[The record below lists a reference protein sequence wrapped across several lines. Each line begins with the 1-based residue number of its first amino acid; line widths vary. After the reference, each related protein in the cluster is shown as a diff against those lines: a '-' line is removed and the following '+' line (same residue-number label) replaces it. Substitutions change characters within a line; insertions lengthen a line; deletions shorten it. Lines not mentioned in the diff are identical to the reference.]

1 MNRIALILATLA
13 LVIAAPARA
22 QQEAVPAAP
31 HVPAS
36 VTMPENLPGVSALEG
51 QIVFGRSCASCHTN
65 TVAGQRSPDLATL
78 EKLSPEA
85 IYTALTSG
93 LMIAQGRN
101 LTDEQRRSL
110 AEYLGGRPLGSGDIA
125 DAKNMAN
132 HCTDSPAIASLSNAP
147 AWNGWGAGPANT
159 RFQSAAQAGLSAD
172 QVPRLKLKWAFG
184 FPGSSSVWGQPT
196 VVAGHVF
203 IASDTGYIYS
213 LNASTGCVYWSYKSD
228 VGVRTAISLGPVQG
242 QGAARYALYFGD
254 GRANVY
260 AVDAST
266 GKQLWMARADDD
278 PMAQITGAPTLQ
290 AERLYVPVSSREE
303 SLSSNESY
311 PCCTSRGSVVAYD
324 ANTGRQIWKSYAI
337 PETPKPTRKNANGV
351 QLYGPAG
358 AAVWDAP
365 TVDIRGQAVY
375 VGTGDAYTEP
385 AADTTDAILALDLR
399 TGAIRWSFQGTEND
413 VWMPDCGPDSK
424 TAACPEGVMGPDWD
438 FGASAILRALPNGRR
453 ILVAAEKSGVVFG
466 LDPDRNGAMLWKINL
481 AHKRPDPQGLIVFGG
496 AADDQNAYFA
506 MREGG
511 MAAVG
516 LQDGKR
522 KWFTPLVATGV
533 ARSDVGQAAAVTAIP
548 GVAFVGGW
556 DGKLHALSTTDGHI
570 LWEFDTTREF
580 TTVNGV
586 KAKGGSMGGPG
597 PTIAGGMLYV
607 GSGYAVFGTGPGN
620 VLLAFG
626 LE

>member
-1 MNRIALILATLA
+1 
-13 LVIAAPARA
+13 
-22 QQEAVPAAP
+22 
-31 HVPAS
+31 
-36 VTMPENLPGVSALEG
+36 
-51 QIVFGRSCASCHTN
+51 
-65 TVAGQRSPDLATL
+65 
-78 EKLSPEA
+78 
-85 IYTALTSG
+85 
-93 LMIAQGRN
+93 
-101 LTDEQRRSL
+101 
-110 AEYLGGRPLGSGDIA
+110 
-125 DAKNMAN
+125 
-132 HCTDSPAIASLSNAP
+132 
-147 AWNGWGAGPANT
+147 
-159 RFQSAAQAGLSAD
+159 
-172 QVPRLKLKWAFG
+172 
-184 FPGSSSVWGQPT
+184 
-196 VVAGHVF
+196 
-203 IASDTGYIYS
+203 
-213 LNASTGCVYWSYKSD
+213 
-228 VGVRTAISLGPVQG
+228 
-242 QGAARYALYFGD
+242 
-254 GRANVY
+254 
-260 AVDAST
+260 
-266 GKQLWMARADDD
+266 
-278 PMAQITGAPTLQ
+278 
-290 AERLYVPVSSREE
+290 
-303 SLSSNESY
+303 
-311 PCCTSRGSVVAYD
+311 
-324 ANTGRQIWKSYAI
+324 
-337 PETPKPTRKNANGV
+337 
-351 QLYGPAG
+351 
-358 AAVWDAP
+358 
-365 TVDIRGQAVY
+365 
-375 VGTGDAYTEP
+375 
-385 AADTTDAILALDLR
+385 
-399 TGAIRWSFQGTEND
+399 
-413 VWMPDCGPDSK
+413 
-424 TAACPEGVMGPDWD
+424 MGPDWD